1 MVYNSCMVKYIK
13 IYRAY
18 GTFDSWALVLTNR
31 YIWESTFTY
40 IWYILEISYLCIKLS
55 SEHFTSWFQNKWEW
69 YNTFMYLSYAGKH
82 TGHMVCSCLNAGPWW
97 CKANPILIYQGVHCC
112 TNVCYLH
119 LDISPL
125 KSVTIVWDFI
135 SVHKALQWALYYV
148 IPEQIWMI

>member
-1 MVYNSCMVKYIK
+1 MVYISCMVKYIK

-18 GTFDSWALVLTNR
+18 GTLDSWALVLTNR
-31 YIWESTFTY
+31 YIWESPFTY
-40 IWYILEISYLCIKLS
+40 IWYILEISSLCIKLS
-55 SEHFTSWFQNKWEW
+55 SEHFTSDSRTNESDVIH
-69 YNTFMYLSYAGKH
+69 FMYLSYAGKH

-125 KSVTIVWDFI
+125 KSVIIVCDFI
-135 SVHKALQWALYYV
+135 SVHKALQ
-148 IPEQIWMI
+148 